1 MAKVFYLG
9 VVERDPNG
17 GFGVSFP
24 DLPGCVSA
32 GDDLAEAV
40 AGGQEALELHL
51 EGMREEGLD
60 IPDASPVTAF
70 DADEWP
76 DDQVYKLMMF
86 PVDRET
92 APRERSVKANIT
104 INEGLLNRID
114 AVAHADGLSR
124 SALLALAA
132 RQWLRVNATPLPK
145 AQNRQE
151 SMRLKA

>member
-9 VVERDPNG
+9 VIERDPGG

-51 EGMREEGLD
+51 EGMREDGLN
-60 IPDASPVTAF
+60 IPDPSPVTAF
-70 DADEWP
+70 DSDEWP
-76 DDQVYKLMMF
+76 EDQAYKLVMF
-86 PVDRET
+86 PVDGEPAR
-92 APRERSVKANIT
+92 RERSVKANIT

-114 AVAHADGLSR
+114 AVAQADGLSR
-124 SALLALAA
+124 SGLIALAT
-132 RQWLRVNATPLPK
+132 RQWLRVHATPLPTPSVRDERRR
-145 AQNRQE
+145 A
-151 SMRLKA
+151 